1 MIEAGEKALVVNTGV
16 FGDWLGNC
24 IEVYGGKVTHVRTSF
39 GNCPSLKQIEDVLVE
54 ALKSKSPF
62 KIITLTHVDT
72 SSGVLVD
79 VKSVCGT
86 NLFSFNIEMVKMVSP
101 TTLIV
106 VDGVCSIAAEVL
118 RMEEWGVDVAI
129 TASQKALGVPPG
141 LAVMVIEPMLD

>member
-1 MIEAGEKALVVNTGV
+1 
-16 FGDWLGNC
+16 
-24 IEVYGGKVTHVRTSF
+24 
-39 GNCPSLKQIEDVLVE
+39 
-54 ALKSKSPF
+54 
-62 KIITLTHVDT
+62 
-72 SSGVLVD
+72 
-79 VKSVCGT
+79 
-86 NLFSFNIEMVKMVSP
+86 MVKMVSP